1 MSELSFSHYMRIDSP
16 ETERLFR
23 DDMNAAGYYAFY
35 AFAEQ
40 FREGLRQYGD
50 DGRERYG
57 ELLRL
62 GRELF
67 PDPMR
72 FSPSFREIWDEF
84 ESVRLAKNEALDAVP
99 PGERDGE
106 WQVLIDNPYVTQ
118 QVVCYTGLPFLEAS
132 YLYGYFRRELK
143 PNEVLRLQR
152 VTPCLVSSGSPE
164 QSFFPST

>member
-1 MSELSFSHYMRIDSP
+1 MSELTFSYYMQIDSKAS
-16 ETERLFR
+16 ERLFR
-23 DDMNAAGYYAFY
+23 EGVEASGYFAFY

-40 FREGLRQYGD
+40 FRDGLKQYGD
-50 DGRERYG
+50 SEIELYGRLIR
-57 ELLRL
+57 R

-67 PDPMR
+67 PDPLR

-84 ESVRLAKNEALDAVP
+84 EQIYRAKNEALVAVSP
-99 PGERDGE
+99 SERDGE

-118 QVVCYTGLPFLEAS
+118 QVVCYPSLAFKDAS

-143 PNEVLRLQR
+143 PNEVLRLLR
-152 VTPCLVSSGSPE
+152 VTPCLSASGSLE